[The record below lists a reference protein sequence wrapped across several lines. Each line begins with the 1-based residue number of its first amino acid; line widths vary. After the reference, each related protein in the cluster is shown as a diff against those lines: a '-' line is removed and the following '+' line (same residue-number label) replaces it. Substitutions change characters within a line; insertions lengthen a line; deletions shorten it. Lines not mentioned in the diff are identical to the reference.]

1 MTHLRIPLFIFIG
14 LLLGIGLGLYVGWEL
29 LPTEFVDASPA
40 YLAEGYQQEYVRMIA
55 AAYAVEGDLTAAQTR
70 LSGLGAD
77 GEDMLTAV
85 TLDTILQ
92 QQNET
97 EIRQLVNLAAALG
110 IYSPAMDPYL
120 PVPAEPTP

>member
-1 MTHLRIPLFIFIG
+1 MNRIRIPF
-14 LLLGIGLGLYVGWEL
+14 LLLLGLAIGIGLGLYVGWEL

-40 YLAEGYQQEYVRMIA
+40 YLADGYQQEYVRMIA

-70 LSGLGAD
+70 LSGLGTD
-77 GEDMLTAV
+77 GEAILTAV

-97 EIRQLVNLAAALG
+97 EIRQLVNLTAALG
-110 IYSPAMDPYL
+110 IYSPAMEPYL
-120 PVPAEPTP
+120 PPEPAP